1 MNVFKNA
8 VIKKILIILMVVILI
23 NSFIMP
29 NYVWAKEGPGETLVN
44 ALSYLVAWAGDT
56 GIKVMQKLMMGTDDI
71 EELNTTTNKNEYAI
85 KYSPG
90 LIFSNSVPALDIN
103 FISASEN
110 DNDSVS
116 RLTLDVENKDDYVNL
131 IKKANLTES
140 DFSVVW
146 QTDTESQFE
155 ITNLDVLQD
164 NGISVAW
171 VSQTGNTLGKITYL
185 MTTTSDAYKWTLNN
199 YGNWGRMKDVSV
211 ILTNK
216 PGLAVNRVSFRMC
229 LHIFS

>member
-29 NYVWAKEGPGETLVN
+29 NYVWAKEGAGETLVN

-103 FISASEN
+103 FISASES
-110 DNDSVS
+110 DNDFVK
-116 RLTLDVENKDDYVNL
+116 RLTLDVENKDDYVDL

-140 DFSVVW
+140 DFTVVW
-146 QTDTESQFE
+146 KTDTESESE

-164 NGISVAW
+164 NGMAVTW
-171 VSQTGNTLGKITYL
+171 VSQEGRRVKKIKYT
-185 MTTTSDAYKWTLNN
+185 TNTTSDLYKWTLQN
-199 YGNWGRMKDVSV
+199 YGNWGRMKDVSA